1 MNPDDKGAQLAKI
14 KEMERKMKE
23 EQLKFRMYEDIHSI
37 KKWVKF
43 FGIISVIAL
52 ILAFLGLA

>member
-1 MNPDDKGAQLAKI
+1 MTTDDKGAQIAKI
-14 KEMERKMKE
+14 KEIERKMKE
-23 EQLKFRMYEDIHSI
+23 DHLKFRMYEDIHSI